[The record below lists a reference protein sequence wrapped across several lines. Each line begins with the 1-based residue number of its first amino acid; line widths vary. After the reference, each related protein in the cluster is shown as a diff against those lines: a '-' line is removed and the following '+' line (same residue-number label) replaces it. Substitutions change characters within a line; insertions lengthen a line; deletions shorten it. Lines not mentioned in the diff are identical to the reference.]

1 MPPRKKDA
9 LRFEQR
15 LVLNQWILGLFGV
28 EDFEGLADEEI
39 KDPRYEEWDANN
51 VSGIHHLL
59 AGRFHDLPGRTGGP
73 SVEDLLRYDGN
84 IVRHTARIGAK
95 REDRIRWKY
104 FQYLSLLFAEVF
116 LDRYFAD
123 PEGLLDALNEHVR
136 RFNEGKGEAERV
148 PDYVPDDLRKL
159 AFWMATGSGK
169 TLIMHVNVLQYLHY
183 LDKLGRRRE
192 LDRILL
198 LTPNEGLS
206 RQHLGEFEESGLD
219 AALFSKGGEGLFTGD
234 RIEILEVTKLADDS
248 GATTVA
254 VEAFEGN
261 NLVLVDE
268 GHRGMSTAKT
278 VRETK
283 KWKERRDR
291 LCEGG
296 FSFEYSATFGQAMKS
311 AKDKDLSDEYAKCV
325 LFDYSYRYFH
335 GDGYGKDYQIL
346 NLQDG
351 SVSDESV
358 RRRYLTA
365 ALLSFHQQ
373 QILFEE
379 GGPEFAAYGIERPL
393 WMFVGSRVTG
403 GVAGDEK
410 TDVAEILLFLSRF
423 LERRA
428 ESVENITRLLS
439 GNTGLLDKTRDL
451 FADEF
456 GYLQERGL
464 GADELYDSILRGFFN
479 SPGGASAVMRAEVL
493 KGAEGEVALR
503 LGDNE
508 PFGVVN
514 VGKASELAKSL
525 EDREDVVVSEN
536 SLSPSLFAGLNGRG
550 STVNVLVGARKFAEG
565 WSSWRVSSVGLMRV
579 GKSEGSQII
588 QLFGRGVRLR
598 GLDRSLKRSSAITGT
613 RHPRHIGILETLD
626 VFGVRADYMK
636 QFQEHLEE
644 EGLPSGNKVEVV
656 LPTITNLAGK
666 KLKTVRVGRGGD
678 FKEDGPKPEIGLPA
692 SLCGPA
698 AGKLKIRLDW
708 YPKVQ
713 AMSSRDRTLAA
724 QRKSGKLEE
733 RHLAFLDWDAL
744 YFEVVRHK
752 EERGWHNLTVPRG
765 MIPAL
770 LKDPSWY
777 ELSIPP
783 EDLEFG
789 ADDPLRRARVWQEIA
804 ASLLKAY
811 ATKYYETGKSA
822 YEADFLEYRELTED
836 DPNVLREYSFVSSNE
851 TALKKLGDLKAVIES
866 GRLKPAEWGALEER
880 WNGLDV
886 FPFGRHL
893 YNPLVHLSNKDIVT
907 VKPVALNEGE
917 EQFVRDLKTFH
928 ESQSGF
934 FEDVELYLLRNLSRG
949 KGVGF
954 FEAGNFYPDF
964 LLWLVVGGRQ
974 YVTFVDPKGVR
985 NLQGADDPK
994 IRFHETIKDIEK
1006 RLGDPEVVLNSFII
1020 SNTSYGEVSF
1030 WGYSKEGFED
1040 RHVLF
1045 QEGDKYTYIKTMLE
1059 RILGRG

>member
-1 MPPRKKDA
+1 MGRRRRGT
-9 LRFEQR
+9 LRFDQR
-15 LVLNQWILGLFGV
+15 LVLNQWMLGLFGV
-28 EDFEGLADEEI
+28 EDFEALADEEM
-39 KDPRYEEWDANN
+39 KDPRYEGRDSNN

-73 SVEDLLRYDGN
+73 SVDDLLRYDEN
-84 IVRHTARIGAK
+84 IVRHTGRISAK
-95 REDRIRWKY
+95 RDERVRWKY
-104 FQYLSLLFAEVF
+104 FQYLSLLFAEIF
-116 LDRYFAD
+116 LDRFFRD
-123 PEGLLDALNEHVR
+123 PERLLGDLNTRVQS
-136 RFNEGKGEAERV
+136 FNEGKDEADGV
-148 PDYVPDDLRKL
+148 PRYAPEDLRKL

-183 LDKLGRRRE
+183 LNLHGWRGE

-206 RQHLGEFEESGLD
+206 RQHLKEFGESDLD
-219 AALFSKGGEGLFTGD
+219 AELFSRSGQGRFTDD
-234 RIEILEVTKLADDS
+234 RIEILEVTKLAEDS

-268 GHRGMSTAKT
+268 GHRGMSSAKT
-278 VRETK
+278 VKETK
-283 KWKERRDR
+283 KWKDRRDR

-311 AKDKDLSDEYAKCV
+311 AKDKKLADEYAKCI
-325 LFDYSYRYFH
+325 LFDYSYRYFY

-351 SVSDESV
+351 NADDSI

-373 QILFEE
+373 QLLFEE
-379 GGPEFAAYGIERPL
+379 GGPAFAPYGIERPL
-393 WMFVGSRVTG
+393 WMFVGSRVAG

-423 LERRA
+423 LDRRA
-428 ESVENITRLLS
+428 EGVENIARLLG
-439 GNTGLLDKTRDL
+439 GNTGLLDRSRDL

-456 GYLQERGL
+456 GYLQERGFW
-464 GADELYDSILRGFFN
+464 AEELYDSIVRGFFN
-479 SPGGASAVMRAEVL
+479 APGPAKMRAEVL

-514 VGKASELAKSL
+514 VGKATDLAKSL
-525 EDREDVVVSEN
+525 EDREDVIVSEN
-536 SLSPSLFAGLNGRG
+536 SLSPSLFDGLNGRD
-550 STVNVLVGARKFAEG
+550 SMVNVLVGARKFAEG

-598 GLDRSLKRSSAITGT
+598 GMDNSLKRSSAITGI

-626 VFGVRADYMK
+626 VFGVKADYMK

-656 LPTITNLAGK
+656 LPTLTDLSGK
-666 KLKTVRVGRGGD
+666 KLKTVRVGEGGD
-678 FKEDGPKPEIGLPA
+678 FKQDGPRPA
-692 SLCGPA
+692 LGPPDSLGGPA
-698 AGKLKIRLDW
+698 ADRLKIKLDW

-713 AMSSRDRTLAA
+713 AVSSLDRTLTA
-724 QRKSGKLEE
+724 QRETGKLEE

-752 EERGWHNLTVPRG
+752 EERGWHNLTVPRDVV
-765 MIPAL
+765 ADL
-770 LKDPSWY
+770 LKNPGWY
-777 ELSIPP
+777 ELSIPS
-783 EDLEFG
+783 EDLKFG
-789 ADDPLRRARVWQEIA
+789 AGDPWRRTRVWQEIS

-811 ATKYYETGKSA
+811 CAKFYETSKAA
-822 YEADFLEYRELTED
+822 YEADFLEYRELTDE
-836 DPNVLREYSFVSSNE
+836 DPNVLREYSFVSSND
-851 TALKKLGDLKAVIES
+851 TALKKLMDLKALIE
-866 GRLKPAEWGALEER
+866 GGDLKPAEWGKLAES

-886 FPFGRHL
+886 FPFDRHL
-893 YNPLVHLSNKDIVT
+893 YNPLVHLSNKDVAA

-917 EQFVRDLKTFH
+917 QLFVRDLKRFR
-928 ESQSGF
+928 EAQPGF
-934 FEDVELYLLRNLSRG
+934 FDGVELYLLRNLSKG
-949 KGVGF
+949 KGIGF

-964 LLWLVVGGRQ
+964 LLWLVAGDRQ

-985 NLQGADDPK
+985 NLRGADDPK
-994 IRFHETIKDIEK
+994 IDFHQTIKDIER
-1006 RLGDPEVVLNSFII
+1006 RLGDPDVVLNSFII
-1020 SNTSYGEVSF
+1020 SNTAYSEVAF
-1030 WGYSKEGFED
+1030 WGFTKDEFEA

-1045 QEGDKYTYIKTMLE
+1045 QQEDRYTYVGTMLE
-1059 RILGRG
+1059 RILNHG